1 LSQIHSSGTSSF
13 TLPESIRR
21 SGPQPGVDLPHRVH
35 VPGYLGSH
43 VFENEAAH
51 QARGNSAAVK
61 KFKAAYGSELVEGDV
76 VFTDYEVIA
85 DIRK

>member
-1 LSQIHSSGTSSF
+1 MK
-13 TLPESIRR
+13 RR
-21 SGPQPGVDLPHRVH
+21 IK
-35 VPGYLGSH
+35 
-43 VFENEAAH
+43 
-51 QARGNSAAVK
+51 VK

>member
-21 SGPQPGVDLPHRVH
+21 SSPQPGVDLPHRVH

-43 VFENEAAH
+43 QIWEI
-51 QARGNSAAVK
+51 RSAK
-61 KFKAAYGSELVEGDV
+61 
-76 VFTDYEVIA
+76 T
-85 DIRK
+85 